1 MVEENNSPLD
11 LVFQALA
18 DGSRRRMLH
27 ELADRDCTIGEL
39 AKPFSMSFAA
49 VSKHVKSLERAGLV
63 KRRIEGR
70 THIIHLNPRPM
81 AAAQRF
87 LKFYERLW
95 NDQLD
100 KLEAL
105 LQRDEGKR

>member
-1 MVEENNSPLD
+1 MVEECDKPLN
-11 LVFQALA
+11 LIFHALA

-27 ELADRDCTIGEL
+27 DLADGDSTIGEL
-39 AKPFSMSFAA
+39 AEPFKMSFAA
-49 VSKHVKSLERAGLV
+49 VSKHVKYLERAGLV
-63 KRRIEGR
+63 KRRIQGR

-100 KLEAL
+100 KLESL

>member
-1 MVEENNSPLD
+1 MVEEIDESLD
-11 LVFQALA
+11 LVFHALA

-27 ELADRDCTIGEL
+27 DLAARDRTIGEL
-39 AKPFSMSFAA
+39 AEPLKMSFSA

-63 KRRIEGR
+63 ERNIQGR

-81 AAAQRF
+81 AEAERF
-87 LKFYERLW
+87 LHFYKRLW
-95 NDQLD
+95 SEQLD

-105 LQRDEGKR
+105 LRRNEQEH